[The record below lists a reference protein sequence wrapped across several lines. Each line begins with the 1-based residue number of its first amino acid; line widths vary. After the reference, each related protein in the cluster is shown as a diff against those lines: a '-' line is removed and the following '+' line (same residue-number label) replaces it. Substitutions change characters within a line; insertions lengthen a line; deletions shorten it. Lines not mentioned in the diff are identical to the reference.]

1 MKITKT
7 QLKQIIKE
15 ELSALSETSD
25 PLGGPTTIAPTC
37 HDPLGGPTTIAP
49 TSHDPLG
56 GPTTIA
62 PTSQDSQSATALK
75 QVEQV
80 LANLLKRIQAL

>member
-1 MKITKT
+1 MRITKT

-15 ELSALSETSD
+15 ELSALSETS
-25 PLGGPTTIAPTC
+25 
-37 HDPLGGPTTIAP
+37 DPLGGPTTIAP

>member
-1 MKITKT
+1 MRITKT

-15 ELSALSETSD
+15 ELSALSETS
-25 PLGGPTTIAPTC
+25 
-37 HDPLGGPTTIAP
+37 
-49 TSHDPLG
+49 DPLG